1 VDVRLLKAIRF
12 KRENVSA
19 PLHASEEEFGRIMR
33 GGFFNQG
40 AACVAKANRNMFYA
54 LIIPFR
60 KHHAADR
67 YRIACEL
74 RHSVPRHFPGG
85 DQREKTETNLD
96 AKPAHGVPYFLA
108 GGLDYITST
117 EGKDSVVYNP
127 SSTMAWT

>member
-1 VDVRLLKAIRF
+1 VDFRFLKAVCF

-33 GGFFNQG
+33 GGFFNQD

-60 KHHAADR
+60 KDHSADR

-74 RHSVPRHFPGG
+74 RQSVRRHFPGG
-85 DQREKTETNLD
+85 DQREKTETHFV
-96 AKPAHGVPYFLA
+96 AKPAHGVPYFGWWA
-108 GGLDYITST
+108 
-117 EGKDSVVYNP
+117 
-127 SSTMAWT
+127 